1 MITIEK
7 SIHHL
12 WVKNVVTLTAF
23 LLADCHAPGASKK
36 TDSAVSYP
44 SREIFLYTQKRQL
57 GFVQPS
63 TVVNDYVSQ
72 RMPLLLSEKE
82 FKMGKID
89 KIFTSQWLNH
99 KQVVFGTKCNK
110 VSTYSDILNM
120 NCLT

>member
-1 MITIEK
+1 MF
-7 SIHHL
+7 L
-12 WVKNVVTLTAF
+12 LTVHQSTVF
-23 LLADCHAPGASKK
+23 LLADFHGSGSSKK
-36 TDSAVSYP
+36 SDSAVSYP

-57 GFVQPS
+57 GFVRPS

-72 RMPLLLSEKE
+72 RMPLLLRERE

-110 VSTYSDILNM
+110 VSR
-120 NCLT
+120 